1 MTDRRLFVFGCSY
14 TNYAWPTWAN
24 FLSIEY
30 KNFQNWAMPGLGN
43 RAIAER
49 VAECCCRHEFNKND
63 LVIVQWSSHLRND
76 WYNVDNTQTGMG
88 GWRTRGS
95 IFNYI
100 NLERIYD
107 RKWIE
112 RFWFEPAYIMHTINN
127 IRLVQGLLESTG
139 CEYYMTGMGDIREI
153 GADII
158 TDTIHG
164 ENVSGSAEDRANS
177 KLIGKHL
184 LYYREPAFEIYEK
197 QIWQDR
203 ADKWLT
209 PLNPFA
215 ADYPEHNFYFVDK
228 TSKAE
233 YQDYHPTP
241 KQHVFWIEKNL
252 RDRLRL
258 TDDAINEMHKFAD
271 LVHAMQ
277 PNFIEDKDLFGILL
291 GKRRGFENHPISYP
305 NMDIPGF

>member
-1 MTDRRLFVFGCSY
+1 MKKRLFTFGCSY

-24 FLSIEY
+24 FLSLEY
-30 KNFQNWAMPGLGN
+30 NNFQNWAMPGLGN

-49 VAECCCRHEFNKND
+49 VAECCCRQEINEND

-76 WYNVDNTQTGMG
+76 WYNVNADSHAG

-100 NLERIYD
+100 NIDKVYD

-139 CEYYMTGMGDIREI
+139 CEYYMTGLGDIREI
-153 GADII
+153 GSDIV
-158 TDTIHG
+158 TDVLHG
-164 ENVSGSAEDRANS
+164 ENVSGSIEDRANAI
-177 KLIGKHL
+177 KEGKHL
-184 LYYREPAFEIYEK
+184 LYHREPAFEIYEK

-203 ADKWLT
+203 EDKWLT

-215 ADYPEHNFYFVDK
+215 HNHPEYNLYFVDK
-228 TSKAE
+228 NTKVG
-233 YQDYHPTP
+233 YQDHHPTP
-241 KQHVFWIEKNL
+241 KQHVLWVEKML
-252 RDRLRL
+252 KSKIGISEEKLKD
-258 TDDAINEMHKFAD
+258 MHDVAD
-271 LVHAMQ
+271 IIQEMQ
-277 PNFIEDKDLFGILL
+277 PNYAEDKELFLL
-291 GKRRGFENHPISYP
+291 LLNKRRGFEQYP
-305 NMDIPGF
+305 MSFPNITVPGF